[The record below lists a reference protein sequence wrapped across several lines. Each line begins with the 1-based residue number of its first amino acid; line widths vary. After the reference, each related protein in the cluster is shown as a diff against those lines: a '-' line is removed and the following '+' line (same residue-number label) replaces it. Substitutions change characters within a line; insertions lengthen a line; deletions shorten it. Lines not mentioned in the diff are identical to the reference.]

1 MHTIVE
7 KLSNYFDYLLRHSR
21 FPNSYV
27 EVFLITTSTSTSTS
41 TTTTTSTATTTTTP
55 STATTATTKIY
66 SAFIKLTVDISR
78 DKNKKKAWTQPAV
91 YKLSVRSCPFTKLK
105 NK

>member
-78 DKNKKKAWTQPAV
+78 DKNKKKAWTQPTV
-91 YKLSVRSCPFTKLK
+91 YKLSVISCAFS
-105 NK
+105 

>member
-27 EVFLITTSTSTSTS
+27 EVFLITTSTSTST
-41 TTTTTSTATTTTTP
+41 TTTTSTATTTTTTP

-78 DKNKKKAWTQPAV
+78 DKNKKKAWTQPTV

>member
-27 EVFLITTSTSTSTS
+27 EVFLITTSTSTST
-41 TTTTTSTATTTTTP
+41 TTTTSTATTTTTTP

-78 DKNKKKAWTQPAV
+78 DKNKKKAWTQPPV

>member
-41 TTTTTSTATTTTTP
+41 TTTTSTATTTTP

-78 DKNKKKAWTQPAV
+78 DKNKKKAWTQPTV